1 MSSSSENKTAE
12 ISSIIEA
19 AELEELAQYDP
30 YALPPDAIREPPKTL
45 WEALRQ
51 TGPGIVL
58 AGTIVGSGELI
69 LTTAIGARHGFVF
82 LWLII
87 FSCVIKVFVQVELG
101 RYAISSGRPTLGAL
115 QSISPFRAVGN
126 VLLVWWLLMMLC
138 TVFQLGGM
146 IGGVSQSMLAAM
158 PQFSHASINAV
169 SPLFG
174 VWGEWLS
181 QRPEM
186 LWAFAT
192 CLVTIAIV
200 FNGSYRRLEGIT
212 TVLVVGLTLITVIA
226 TLALNFTNYAPKAS
240 DVLEGLMF
248 KIPNSGIA
256 EAFAVFGITGVG
268 ATELFY
274 YPYWCLEKGYARYT
288 GLDDGTPEW
297 KERAQG
303 WIRVMMLDAWTSM
316 IVFTVSTIAFYFMG
330 AAVLSPR
337 GMVPQGSQMITTLAE
352 MFKGPFG
359 SWTEVLFLVGAGV
372 VLFKTLYLSCA
383 ANSRMTV
390 DFLALMN
397 FVRVPDAKI
406 RAKYISWFC
415 ILFPIG
421 ALLLYILQRDPQLMV
436 KLGGMAQ
443 AATLPMMAS
452 ATLYFRY
459 FKVDRR
465 LQPGKVTSILLWIA
479 WLSIVAV
486 AAYAIPDQ
494 VSKLWPK

>member
-1 MSSSSENKTAE
+1 
-12 ISSIIEA
+12 
-19 AELEELAQYDP
+19 
-30 YALPPDAIREPPKTL
+30 
-45 WEALRQ
+45 
-51 TGPGIVL
+51 
-58 AGTIVGSGELI
+58 
-69 LTTAIGARHGFVF
+69 
-82 LWLII
+82 
-87 FSCVIKVFVQVELG
+87 
-101 RYAISSGRPTLGAL
+101 
-115 QSISPFRAVGN
+115 
-126 VLLVWWLLMMLC
+126 
-138 TVFQLGGM
+138 
-146 IGGVSQSMLAAM
+146 
-158 PQFSHASINAV
+158 
-169 SPLFG
+169 
-174 VWGEWLS
+174 
-181 QRPEM
+181 M

-212 TVLVVGLTLITVIA
+212 TVLVIGLTLITVIA

-240 DVLEGLMF
+240 DILEGLMF

-297 KERAQG
+297 KKRAQG

-330 AAVLSPR
+330 ASVLKPQ

-352 MFKGPFG
+352 MFKGPYG
-359 SWTEVLFLVGAGV
+359 AWTEVLFLVGAGV

-459 FKVDRR
+459 FKVDPR
-465 LQPGKVTSILLWIA
+465 LQPGKLTSILLWVA